1 MVLYSDKEILS
12 NEIADPVT
20 TLLDEGKYF
29 RVITEFPDVSE
40 ETIHIDLEN
49 TILMISATESES
61 GKKYKKIIALPLD
74 VRLDK
79 KKFQNG
85 ILDLT
90 WKKNPVH
97 QSNCKFFHY
106 LLILFQ
112 NMYQNL

>member
-1 MVLYSDKEILS
+1 MVFYSDREILS

-29 RVITEFPDVSE
+29 RVITEFPDVFE

-49 TILMISATESES
+49 TILTISATESGS
-61 GKKYKKIIALPLD
+61 GKKYKKIIALPLE
-74 VRLDK
+74 VRLNN

-90 WKKNPVH
+90 LEKNYGT
-97 QSNCKFFHY
+97 SE
-106 LLILFQ
+106 
-112 NMYQNL
+112 

>member
-1 MVLYSDKEILS
+1 MVLYSDRETLS
-12 NEIADPVT
+12 NEIAEPVT

-40 ETIHIDLEN
+40 KRIHIDIEN
-49 TILMISATESES
+49 IILTISATESES
-61 GKKYKKIIALPLD
+61 GKKYKKIIALPLE

-90 WKKNPVH
+90 LEKKSGTSE
-97 QSNCKFFHY
+97 Q
-106 LLILFQ
+106 L
-112 NMYQNL
+112 

>member
-1 MVLYSDKEILS
+1 MVFYSDREILS

-40 ETIHIDLEN
+40 KRIHIDIEN
-49 TILMISATESES
+49 IILTISATESES
-61 GKKYKKIIALPLD
+61 GKKYKKIIALPLE

-90 WKKNPVH
+90 LEKKSGTSE
-97 QSNCKFFHY
+97 Q
-106 LLILFQ
+106 L
-112 NMYQNL
+112 